1 MGKVKTPTEN
11 QRERTLEF
19 YGGPWMSFLPFGIFL
34 FLIVI
39 TTFYF
44 GSISD
49 GALWLPAF
57 AALLIPF
64 FFAKDKT
71 AYADAMVEGMA
82 SREAILPVVCWLF
95 AGVFSRIL
103 RESGLASGVAGLS
116 ASLGVGGVTFTVL
129 TFLASALFAT
139 ASGTGFGTIAAG
151 MGVLYPAG
159 LSLGGHPALLAGAII
174 SGAAFGDNLAPI
186 SDTTICS
193 AASQGVEVPE
203 VVRSRLKYALAAG
216 GLTIAALVFFGN
228 LYGASGSPVE
238 SVIYNPHTLWMF
250 VPVAITIGAAAKSGN
265 IIIATTLG
273 NVTGAAVAVAAGLMD
288 FLQIDAAQALKPA
301 LITVSGSGLDRTVG
315 GVIQTGLS
323 GMLQVCLLALLLFGS
338 TSIMRA
344 GGGDKRLLGAIT
356 GVIKGPAGAE
366 LVVSVMVI
374 LLSALMGLNAP
385 AILAVGASFAKPI
398 AQTYGISPCRTANLL
413 DAQSN
418 TLVYCLPWTP
428 AVVYTLGFAA
438 DSARPLR
445 ALEVTPFVFYSYA
458 MLAVML
464 VTILLGIGRRD
475 GLETGSGLWG
485 RKSRQRERSR

>member
-1 MGKVKTPTEN
+1 MSEKTNPKE
-11 QRERTLEF
+11 LEF
-19 YGGPWMSFLPFGIFL
+19 YGGQWMSFLPFLL
-34 FLIVI
+34 FLVLIIV
-39 TTFYF
+39 TTFLF

-64 FFAKDKT
+64 FFARDKT
-71 AYADAMVEGMA
+71 AYADAMVDGMA

-103 RESGLASGVAGLS
+103 RDSGLAAGVAGL
-116 ASLGVGGVTFTVL
+116 AAGAGVGSVTFTVI
-129 TFLASALFAT
+129 TFIASAVFAT

-159 LSLGGHPALLAGAII
+159 LALGGHPGILAGAII

-193 AASQGVEVPE
+193 ATSQGVDVPG
-203 VVRSRLKYALAAG
+203 VVRSRLKYALAAAA
-216 GLTIAALVFFGN
+216 LTIIAILIFGN
-228 LYGASGSPVE
+228 LYGGSGQAAGGVSYDPK
-238 SVIYNPHTLWMF
+238 TLWMF
-250 VPVAITIGAAAKSGN
+250 APVLLTIIAAAKSGN

-273 NVTGAAVAVAAGLMD
+273 SVAGAAVAVAAGLMD
-288 FLQIDAAQALKPA
+288 FIQIDAAEALRPA
-301 LITVSGSGLDRTVG
+301 LITVSGTGLDRTVG

-323 GMLQVCLLALLLFGS
+323 SMLQVCVLALLLFGS

-344 GGGDKRLLGAIT
+344 GGGDRRLLAAIT
-356 GVIKGPAGAE
+356 GAVKGPVGAE
-366 LVVSVMVI
+366 FVISGMVI

-398 AQTYGISPCRTANLL
+398 ARTYGISPYRTANLL

-428 AVVYTLGFAA
+428 AIVYTLGFAA
-438 DSARPLR
+438 DSAQPLS
-445 ALEVTPFVFYSYA
+445 AMEVTPFVFYSFA
-458 MLAVML
+458 MLAVMT

-475 GLETGSGLWG
+475 GIASGAARQEGG
-485 RKSRQRERSR
+485 R